1 MEKKVLLEKGGIYE
15 DDDVENIIEQP
26 QEWTLNM
33 PNLHGNHYFLI
44 KICM

>member
-1 MEKKVLLEKGGIYE
+1 MEKKVLLERGGIYE

-33 PNLHGNHYFLI
+33 PDHHRNHYF
-44 KICM
+44 C